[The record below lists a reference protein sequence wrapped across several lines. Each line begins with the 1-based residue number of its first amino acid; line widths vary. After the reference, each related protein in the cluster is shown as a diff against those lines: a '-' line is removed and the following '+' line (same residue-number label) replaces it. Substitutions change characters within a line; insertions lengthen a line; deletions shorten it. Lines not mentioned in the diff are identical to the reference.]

1 MTSSFYGP
9 KKSVYLTPLE
19 RKALKES
26 LPPPPPAQV
35 NKAETKIKKAAKGK
49 QAKAAKGKQAKAA
62 TTSSIRNY
70 AESNK
75 TVRLSK
81 MNWSRFV
88 QEDDHKLRERN
99 WCHYIFSRRISVKK
113 KETKK

>member
-35 NKAETKIKKAAKGK
+35 NKAETKIKKAV
-49 QAKAAKGKQAKAA
+49 KGKQAKAA

-88 QEDDHKLRERN
+88 QEDDHKLWERN

-113 KETKK
+113 KKLKK